1 MPGLHTLEELHLDNT
16 YARLPEA
23 FYARVEPTPLP
34 NPVLVSF
41 NPEAAALLDLDPDEA
56 KRPEFAGVFGGQLLI
71 PGSEPVAMLYSGH
84 QFGIYAGQ
92 LGDGRAILLGEVR
105 NSRGETWDLHLKG
118 AGQTP
123 FSRDGDGRAVLRSTI
138 REYLCGEAMHG
149 LGIPTTRSLCIV
161 AGDEAVLRERPEVGA
176 MLLRM
181 APTHVRFG
189 SFQAFF
195 ARRQPEYVAQLADY
209 VIARFYPHL
218 EAASDRYP
226 RFFQEVA
233 VRTARL
239 IAKWQAVGWAHGVMN
254 SDNMSIIGL
263 TLDYG
268 PFGFLDAY
276 NPEFI
281 CNHSDHH
288 GRYSFRNQPD
298 IGYFNL
304 RCLGQALSSLVTP
317 EQEQE
322 ALAAY
327 EAAHAAHYLE
337 LMRAKLG
344 LQESKPADGALIS
357 DLLALMAMNQ
367 VDYTIFFRALG
378 GFQSGETETNDSLRD
393 FFTDR
398 DGFDRW
404 AVRYADRLR
413 GEAGRD
419 GDRQAR
425 MNRVNPKYILRNYL
439 AQTAIERARQKDY
452 SEIDRLRHLLADPFA
467 EQPDMEAYAAPP
479 PDWGRQILVSC
490 SS

>member
-1 MPGLHTLEELHLDNT
+1 MARLHRLEELQFENS

-34 NPVLVSF
+34 NPHLVSF
-41 NPEAAALLDLDPDEA
+41 NPDAAALLDLDPDEA

-105 NSRGETWDLHLKG
+105 NGRGEKWDLHLKG

-161 AGDEAVLRERPEVGA
+161 AGDEVVLRERPEAGA

-195 ARRQPEYVAQLADY
+195 ARRQPEHVQRLADY
-209 VIARFYPHL
+209 VIAQSYPHL
-218 EAASDRYP
+218 GSAPDRYP
-226 RFFQEVA
+226 RFFHEVA

-239 IAKWQAVGWAHGVMN
+239 IARWQAVGWAHGVMN

-276 NPEFI
+276 DPAFI

-317 EQEQE
+317 QQEQE

-327 EAAHAAHYLE
+327 EAAYAAHYQE

-344 LQESKPADGALIS
+344 LQEARPEDAALLD
-357 DLLALMAMNQ
+357 DLLGLMAASR
-367 VDYTIFFRALG
+367 VDYTIFFRGLG
-378 GFQSGETETNDSLRD
+378 GFRSAESERNEALRD
-393 FFTDR
+393 LFVERDR
-398 DGFDRW
+398 FDRW
-404 AVRYADRLR
+404 AARYKERLR
-413 GEAGRD
+413 AEGSRD
-419 GDRQAR
+419 GDRQPR
-425 MNRVNPKYILRNYL
+425 MNRVNPKYVLRNYL
-439 AQTAIERARQKDY
+439 AQVAIERGRQKDY
-452 SEIDRLRHLLADPFA
+452 TEIDRLRQLLRDPFA
-467 EQPDMEAYAAPP
+467 EQPEMESYAAPP

>member
-1 MPGLHTLEELHLDNT
+1 MMRGRTLEELPFDNT

-41 NPEAAALLDLDPDEA
+41 NPDAAALLDLDPAEA
-56 KRPEFAGVFGGQLLI
+56 ARPEFAGAFGGQLLI

-105 NSRGETWDLHLKG
+105 NSRGESWDLHLKG

-161 AGDEAVLRERPEVGA
+161 AGDEPVLRERPEVGA

-195 ARRQPEYVAQLADY
+195 ARRQPEHVAQLADY
-209 VIARFYPHL
+209 VITRFYPHL
-218 EAASDRYP
+218 AAAADRYP
-226 RFFQEVA
+226 RFFHEVA
-233 VRTARL
+233 VRTAQL

-317 EQEQE
+317 QQEQE

-327 EAAHAAHYLE
+327 EAAQAAHYLE

-344 LQESKPADGALIS
+344 VQESKPEDGVLIS

-378 GFQSGETETNDSLRD
+378 GFKSGGGEQTDALRD
-393 FFTDR
+393 FFVDR

-404 AVRYADRLR
+404 AARYRDRLR
-413 GEAGRD
+413 EETGRD
-419 GDRQAR
+419 EDRQAR

-452 SEIDRLRHLLADPFA
+452 SEIVRLRKLLADPFT
-467 EQPDMEAYAAPP
+467 EQPDMDAYAAPP

>member
-1 MPGLHTLEELHLDNT
+1 MHRLEELRFDNT

-41 NPEAAALLDLDPDEA
+41 NPDAAALLDLDPDES
-56 KRPEFAGVFGGQLLI
+56 KRPEFAGVFGGQFLL

-105 NSRGETWDLHLKG
+105 NGRGETWDLHLKG

-161 AGDEAVLRERPEVGA
+161 AGDEPVLRERPEVGA

-181 APTHVRFG
+181 APTHLRFG
-189 SFQAFF
+189 SFQTFF
-195 ARRQPEYVAQLADY
+195 ARRQPEYVKQLAEY

-218 EAASDRYP
+218 AGAADIYP
-226 RFFQEVA
+226 RFFHEVS
-233 VRTARL
+233 VRTAQL
-239 IAKWQAVGWAHGVMN
+239 IAKWQAAGWAHGVMN

-276 NPEFI
+276 DPAFI

-317 EQEQE
+317 QQEQE

-327 EAAHAAHYLE
+327 EAVYAAHYLE

-344 LQESKPADGALIS
+344 LLDAKPDDAALVNS
-357 DLLALMAMNQ
+357 LLELMAAGR

-378 GFQSGETETNDSLRD
+378 GFKIGATDANDSLRD
-393 FFTDR
+393 FFVDR
-398 DGFDRW
+398 DGFSRW
-404 AVRYADRLR
+404 AVQYADRLR
-413 GEAGRD
+413 MEAARD
-419 GDRQAR
+419 DDRRAR

-439 AQTAIERARQKDY
+439 AQTAIERAQAKDY
-452 SEIDRLRHLLADPFA
+452 SEIDRLRQLLKDPFA
-467 EQPDMEAYAAPP
+467 EQPDMDAYAAPP

>member
-1 MPGLHTLEELHLDNT
+1 MASLRKLEELQFENT
-16 YARLPEA
+16 YARLPES

-34 NPVLVSF
+34 NPHLVSF
-41 NPEAAALLDLDPDEA
+41 NPDASALLDLDPDEA
-56 KRPEFAGVFGGQLLI
+56 KRPEFAGVFGGQLLV
-71 PGSEPVAMLYSGH
+71 PGMEPVAMLYSGH

-105 NSRGETWDLHLKG
+105 NDRGEKWDLQLKG

-161 AGDEAVLRERPEVGA
+161 AGDEAVLRERPEVAA

-195 ARRQPEYVAQLADY
+195 ARRQPEHVQRLADY
-209 VIARFYPHL
+209 VIGQFYPHL
-218 EAASDRYP
+218 AGAPDKYP
-226 RFFQEVA
+226 RFFHEVA
-233 VRTARL
+233 VRTGRL

-254 SDNMSIIGL
+254 SDNMSIVGL

-268 PFGFLDAY
+268 PYGFLDAY
-276 NPEFI
+276 DPGFI

-322 ALAAY
+322 ALVAY
-327 EAAHAAHYLE
+327 EAACNAHYME
-337 LMRAKLG
+337 LMREKLG
-344 LQESKPADGALIS
+344 LQETHDGDASLAE
-357 DLLALMAMNQ
+357 DLLGLMAAGR

-378 GFQSGETETNDSLRD
+378 GFRSGESEKNEALRD
-393 FFTDR
+393 FFVNR

-404 AVRYADRLR
+404 AARYAERLR
-413 GEAGRD
+413 AEGSRD
-419 GDRQAR
+419 EDRRPR
-425 MNRVNPKYILRNYL
+425 MHRVNPKYVLRNHL
-439 AQTAIERARQKDY
+439 AQVAIERARQKDY
-452 SEIDRLRHLLADPFA
+452 TEIDRLRLLLKDPFA
-467 EQPDMEAYAAPP
+467 EQPDMEAYAALP
-479 PDWGRQILVSC
+479 PDWAKEIIVSC

>member
-1 MPGLHTLEELHLDNT
+1 MMQGRKLEELLLDNT

-41 NPEAAALLDLDPDEA
+41 NPDAAALLDLDPAEA
-56 KRPEFAGVFGGQLLI
+56 ARPEFAGVFGGQLLI

-105 NSRGETWDLHLKG
+105 NSRGESWDLHLKG
-118 AGQTP
+118 AGLTP

-189 SFQAFF
+189 SFQTFF
-195 ARRQPEYVAQLADY
+195 ARRQPEHVAQLADY
-209 VIARFYPHL
+209 VITRFYPHL
-218 EAASDRYP
+218 AAAADRYP
-226 RFFQEVA
+226 RFFHEVA

-281 CNHSDHH
+281 CNHSDHQ

-317 EQEQE
+317 QQEQE

-327 EAAHAAHYLE
+327 EAAQAAHYLE

-344 LQESKPADGALIS
+344 LQESKPEDGVLIS

-367 VDYTIFFRALG
+367 ADYTIFFRSLG
-378 GFQSGETETNDSLRD
+378 GFKSGGDEQNDALRD
-393 FFTDR
+393 FFVDR

-404 AVRYADRLR
+404 AVRYRNRLR
-413 GEAGRD
+413 EETGRD
-419 GDRQAR
+419 EDRRAR

-452 SEIDRLRHLLADPFA
+452 SEIDRLRQLLADPFA
-467 EQPDMEAYAAPP
+467 EQPEMDAYAAPP

>member
-1 MPGLHTLEELHLDNT
+1 MAHLHRLEELQFENT
-16 YARLPEA
+16 YARLPES

-34 NPVLVSF
+34 NPHLVSV
-41 NPEAAALLDLDPDEA
+41 NPDAAALLDLDPDEA
-56 KRPEFAGVFGGQLLI
+56 KRPEFAGVFGGQLLL
-71 PGSEPVAMLYSGH
+71 PGSEPIAMLYSGH

-105 NSRGETWDLHLKG
+105 NGRGEKWDLHLKG

-195 ARRQPEYVAQLADY
+195 ARRQPEHVQRLADY
-209 VIARFYPHL
+209 VIGQFYPHL
-218 EAASDRYP
+218 AGAPDRYP
-226 RFFQEVA
+226 RFFHEVA
-233 VRTARL
+233 VRTGRL

-254 SDNMSIIGL
+254 SDNMSIVGL

-276 NPEFI
+276 DPGFI

-322 ALAAY
+322 ALGAY
-327 EAAHAAHYLE
+327 EAACNAHYME
-337 LMRAKLG
+337 LMREKLG
-344 LQESKPADGALIS
+344 LQEAHDGDASLAE
-357 DLLALMAMNQ
+357 DLLGLMAAGR
-367 VDYTIFFRALG
+367 VDYTIFFRSLG
-378 GFQSGETETNDSLRD
+378 GFKSGEGEKNDALRD
-393 FFTDR
+393 FFVNR

-404 AVRYADRLR
+404 ATRYAARLR
-413 GEAGRD
+413 AEGSRD
-419 GDRQAR
+419 EDRQPR
-425 MNRVNPKYILRNYL
+425 MHRVNPKYVLRNYL
-439 AQTAIERARQKDY
+439 AQVAIERAREKDY
-452 SEIDRLRHLLADPFA
+452 TEIDRLRQLLRDPFA
-467 EQPDMEAYAAPP
+467 EQPEMESYAAPP
-479 PDWGRQILVSC
+479 PDWGRKILVSC